1 MICSKSTASKNWG
14 SGLSLAYFIA
24 PFPFCRLDFKM
35 RVAVLSILTAQ
46 GIGSW
51 LLLPILGQ
59 MQAADGTEPHFMK
72 FFF

>member
-1 MICSKSTASKNWG
+1 MICSKSTANKNWG
-14 SGLSLAYFIA
+14 SSLSLAYLIA
-24 PFPFCRLDFKM
+24 LFPFCRLDFKL
-35 RVAVLSILTAQ
+35 RVTVLSKLTAQ

-51 LLLPILGQ
+51 LLLPILDQ